1 MTQKK
6 ASGKFHIDFAPGG
19 QKLAWAAFQQTDVL
33 FLIGPA
39 GTGKTYLAMAFAMH
53 EVLQK
58 TRRRIILTRPIVEAG
73 ERLGYL
79 PGDLQEKVDPY
90 MVPLYDSMNKLVQDP
105 TQRQQIESSIEVAP
119 IAYLRG
125 RTFDDA
131 VCIFDEAQNATFG
144 QLKLFLTRFGQNS
157 KIIVTGDPS
166 QSDIG
171 SDSGLIDCARR
182 LETVAGVGIIKFKA
196 DSIVRHPLV
205 AAMLEKLED

>member
-53 EVLQK
+53 EILQK